1 MALPRLNTPKYKVKL
16 PSTGKEISMRPF
28 LVKEEKILMIA
39 LESQDVE
46 QISEAVKNI
55 IMSCY
60 GLDDLS
66 ELTGF
71 DIEYLFLQLRAK
83 SVGEI
88 ISLQTKCQDEKCGG
102 VTPLEINID
111 DIEIIN
117 KEQER
122 TLILDENTG
131 VGVTLNY
138 PSMESVSNLNINDDT
153 NAVDVVMSLIIDS
166 IDTIFDNDNV
176 YDAKNETREELT
188 SFIESL
194 SGEQFKRVQSF
205 FQDAPSVYYKA
216 DVSCTKCNEN
226 NSIELKGLNN
236 FFT

>member
-122 TLILDENTG
+122 TLLLDDDSG

-138 PSMESVSNLNINDDT
+138 PSLESIAKLDLSEESKVI
-153 NAVDVVMSLIIDS
+153 DVIMSLIVEC

-176 YDAKNETREELT
+176 YNAQSEGKDEILAFL
-188 SFIESL
+188 ESL
-194 SGEQFKRVQSF
+194 SSEQFGKVQRF
-205 FQDAPSVYYKA
+205 FQEAPAVYYKQ
-216 DVSCTKCNEN
+216 DVSCVKCNNEN
-226 NSIELKGLNN
+226 TIELRGLNN

>member
-1 MALPRLNTPKYKVKL
+1 MALPMVNSPRYSTIL
-16 PSTGKEISMRPF
+16 PSTGENIDYRPYT
-28 LVKEEKILMIA
+28 VKEEKILMIA

-102 VTPLEINID
+102 VTPL
-111 DIEIIN
+111 
-117 KEQER
+117 
-122 TLILDENTG
+122 
-131 VGVTLNY
+131 
-138 PSMESVSNLNINDDT
+138 
-153 NAVDVVMSLIIDS
+153 
-166 IDTIFDNDNV
+166 
-176 YDAKNETREELT
+176 
-188 SFIESL
+188 
-194 SGEQFKRVQSF
+194 
-205 FQDAPSVYYKA
+205 
-216 DVSCTKCNEN
+216 
-226 NSIELKGLNN
+226 
-236 FFT
+236 

>member
-1 MALPRLNTPKYKVKL
+1 MGLPKLNVPQYKIVL
-16 PSTGKEISMRPF
+16 PSTGEELNMRPF

-39 LESQDVE
+39 LESQDVK
-46 QISEAVKNI
+46 QISEAVRNI

-60 GLDDLS
+60 GIEDLS
-66 ELTGF
+66 KLTSF

-83 SVGEI
+83 SVGEVI
-88 ISLQTKCQDEKCGG
+88 NLQTKCLNEECGG
-102 VTPLEINID
+102 ITPLQINID

-117 KEQER
+117 KEQEK

-176 YDAKNETREELT
+176 YDAKNETKEELT